1 MHPTVIV
8 RTAEDL
14 CAVMEAI
21 ESSSTAVPIGFD
33 TEYSG
38 PVVTWRGKKWLDIY
52 HSRLTGFSISLFDKT
67 WYVPVSHADVVYTSE
82 SGASVSLPAGNVD
95 EYACRDFLNKLLLK
109 VEFRALV
116 AHHWKADLQILKNFG
131 VAIPRFS
138 DKLWCS
144 LVASWLAGW
153 GADHKALALKKLAE
167 RLGLGKGDTF
177 AELAKD
183 RAAEDIPIEEIA
195 PYAGRD
201 AWLAVEVLKKA
212 YKRLEEFD
220 LARHYH
226 EVDMPLVEV
235 LRGAEEFGTPVD
247 ASALQTLGEQLTSEA
262 DELRARFREL
272 TTWLVDVPVK
282 QKVPTGEFFKNGK
295 PKLRTV
301 PVPVPTML
309 GADVGNDHQVARW
322 LYDEMQLWPRSGL
335 KLTGANHYPT
345 DKDTVERFT
354 TLPGLGGELAR
365 IRLEYGKRSKILSTY
380 VGPLLG
386 LPPQYGDGVLHTSYN
401 LTGTET
407 QRFSSSRPNLQNLPS
422 RTEIGRKIRQAL
434 IAPEGWEIIV
444 YDYSQIELRICAH
457 LSQDPEMLRCYLEGV
472 DVHQGTLEAMQLL
485 WPGAVRTDAKVTNF
499 STIYNITAPALAV
512 KMRCKEHQAEAS
524 IEAFYKRFG
533 GVTTYHRKAIA
544 FAAKHG
550 YAMTIGGF
558 KRFLDTS
565 PRYNRRT
572 RKMEMGWDVQNK
584 AVNTPIQG
592 SAAEFAKRAMRDIH
606 QTWVA
611 RGVYGDTVRL
621 LGQEHDS
628 LIACARKDY
637 VETAKA
643 ELKFAMENVWKLRVP
658 LIAEG
663 GSGPNWAEA
672 KG

>member
-1 MHPTVIV
+1 MEPTTIV

-14 CAVMEAI
+14 CVLAGTIAA
-21 ESSSTAVPIGFD
+21 SNNVPIGFD

-38 PVVTWRGKKWLDIY
+38 PLVTWRGKKWIDIY
-52 HSRLTGFSISLFDKT
+52 RARLTGFSISLGDRT
-67 WYVPVSHADVVYTSE
+67 WYVPVSHAPVVYTSE
-82 SGASVSLPAGNVD
+82 SGTTVVLPAANVD
-95 EYACRDFLNKLLLK
+95 ANVCRSFLDKLVVLSEYRP
-109 VEFRALV
+109 LV

-131 VAIPRFS
+131 VGIPRFS
-138 DKLWCS
+138 DKLYCS

-153 GADHKALALKKLAE
+153 GSDHKALGLKKLAE

-201 AWLAVEVLKKA
+201 AWLAVQVLERA
-212 YKRLEEFD
+212 YKRLQEFD
-220 LARHYH
+220 LTQHYH

-235 LRGAEEFGTPVD
+235 LRGAEEFGNPVD
-247 ASALQTLGEQLTSEA
+247 TELLQKLAVTLQGEA
-262 DELRARFREL
+262 DELRARFREM

-282 QKVPTGEFFKNGK
+282 QKVETGEFYKNGK

-301 PVPVPTML
+301 PVPEPRMV

-322 LYDEMQLWPRSGL
+322 LYDEMQLWPKTGL

-345 DKDTVERFT
+345 DKDTIERFT
-354 TLPGLGGELAR
+354 TLPGLGGALAR

-386 LPPQYGDGVLHTSYN
+386 LPPQYGDGLLHAAYN

-422 RTEIGRKIRQAL
+422 RTEIGREIRKAL

-457 LSQDPEMLRCYLEGV
+457 LSQDPEMLRCYLEGE
-472 DVHQGTLEAMQLL
+472 DIHQGTLDAMLEM
-485 WPGAVRTDAKVTNF
+485 WSGAVRTDAKVTNF
-499 STIYNITAPALAV
+499 STIYGITAPALAG
-512 KMRCKEHQAEAS
+512 KMHCSEQNAEAS
-524 IEAFYKRFG
+524 IEAFYKRFE
-533 GVTTYHRKAIA
+533 GVKTYHRKAIA
-544 FAAKHG
+544 FVDKYG
-550 YAMTIGGF
+550 YAMTIGGY
-558 KRFLDTS
+558 KRFLDAT

-572 RKMEMGWDVQNK
+572 RKMEMGWDIQNK
-584 AVNTPIQG
+584 AKNTPIQG

-611 RGVYGDTVRL
+611 KGVYGNTVKL

-628 LIACARKDY
+628 LIASARKDY
-637 VETAKA
+637 VPTASA
-643 ELKFAMENVWKLRVP
+643 ELKHAMENVWKLRVP